1 MQSSPLLKKSVF
13 FPLKTT
19 SENVSE
25 NFAHSLFDETEG
37 MTEFTK
43 VLRPRIDF
51 VTNFPYEDM
60 IDFFPLKND
69 FASKTTPKKVFW
81 HVRKIAFL

>member
-1 MQSSPLLKKSVF
+1 M
-13 FPLKTT
+13 
-19 SENVSE
+19 SE

-60 IDFFPLKND
+60 IDFFSLENN
-69 FASKTTPKKVFW
+69 FASKTTHQKSVLACKKNRFFVV
-81 HVRKIAFL
+81 HSVALSQ